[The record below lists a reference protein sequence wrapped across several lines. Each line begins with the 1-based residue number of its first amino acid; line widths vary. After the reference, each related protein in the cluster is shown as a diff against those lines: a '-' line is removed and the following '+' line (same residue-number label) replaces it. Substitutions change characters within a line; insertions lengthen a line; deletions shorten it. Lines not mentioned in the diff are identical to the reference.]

1 MGNGK
6 MIKKV
11 EKEFSNG
18 LMEKSMKA
26 ILKIILD
33 MVKVFIIGLMEI
45 GNLILII
52 GTTEIGYMVK
62 KKDMDYVNIKIK
74 INITDNGKQ
83 D

>member
-26 ILKIILD
+26 ILKMILD

-45 GNLILII
+45 GNLILKI

-62 KKDMDYVNIKIK
+62 KKDKDYVNIKIK

>member
-26 ILKIILD
+26 ILKMILD

>member
-1 MGNGK
+1 MD
-6 MIKKV
+6 
-11 EKEFSNG
+11 
-18 LMEKSMKA
+18 
-26 ILKIILD
+26 LD

>member
-26 ILKIILD
+26 ILKMILD
-33 MVKVFIIGLMEI
+33 MVKVFIIVLMEI
-45 GNLILII
+45 CNLILII
-52 GTTEIGYMVK
+52 GTTEICYMVK